1 MEGFIHT
8 LFYIAMIGIWFL
20 LLLNVI
26 LLYGGYQ
33 YSRDVEFYSFPKI
46 EDYNGLKKVSIM
58 IPAHNEEK
66 VIGRTLRS
74 MCSLRYP
81 RDLLEIIV
89 INDNSKDATS
99 KEIENVIKEYPETK
113 IIHLEIVGDRGGK
126 GKSNALNIGY
136 EKVTGDYIVVYDADN
151 TPNANALFYLVYTLQ
166 QNEKYG
172 AVIGQFRTRNKK
184 KNILTA
190 FINIETLSFQWMAQ
204 AGRWKYF
211 RLCTIPGTNFIVRK
225 SIIEK
230 IGGWD
235 PKAIAED
242 TEISF
247 RIYNMGYRIAFM
259 PKAITYEQEPETIKV
274 WIKQRSRW
282 VNGNFYVLFKNI
294 LAPQNIK
301 SMKVAIDIC
310 YFFTVYVLFLS
321 AVVMSDLLF
330 IMGIFTGIRL
340 DIPTGFYLIWI
351 ISYMIFIFQMAITL
365 SIEKGEV
372 NFKNL
377 LLVSLMY
384 FSYCQ
389 LWLIASLRGFF
400 LFVKETISGKGSKWY
415 KTERF

>member
-1 MEGFIHT
+1 MESLIHV
-8 LFYIAMIGIWFL
+8 LFYAAMTGIWVL
-20 LLLNVI
+20 LLLNVL

-33 YSRDVEFYSFPKI
+33 YSREVEAYKFPRM
-46 EDYNGLKKVSIM
+46 EDFKGIKKVSLM
-58 IPAHNEEK
+58 IPAHNEGT
-66 VIGRTLRS
+66 VIGRTLRA
-74 MCSLRYP
+74 MCELNYP
-81 RDLLEIIV
+81 RVLLEIIV
-89 INDNSKDATS
+89 INDNSKDDTAE
-99 KEIENVIKEYPETK
+99 EIEKVIKEYPKTR
-113 IIHLEIVGDRGGK
+113 IIHLEITGEQGGK

-136 EKVTGDYIVVYDADN
+136 KEATGDVIAVYDADN
-151 TPNANALFYLVYTLQ
+151 TPNANALYYLVYTLE
-166 QNEKYG
+166 QNPRFG
-172 AVIGQFRTRNKK
+172 AVIGQFRTRNKN

-211 RLCTIPGTNFIVRK
+211 RLCTIPGTNFVVRK

-259 PKAITYEQEPETIKV
+259 PKAITYEQEPETLKV

-294 LAPQNIK
+294 FNLKNIK
-301 SMKVAIDIC
+301 SPKVAVDIL
-310 YFFTVYVLFLS
+310 YFFITYVLFLS
-321 AVVMSDLLF
+321 AVVLSDIFF
-330 IMGIFTGIRL
+330 ILGLFTGITL
-340 DIPTGFYLIWI
+340 NVPSGFYLIWI
-351 ISYMIFIFQMAITL
+351 VSYIIFIFQVAITL

-372 NFKNL
+372 SLRNV
-377 LLVSLMY
+377 LLVGMMY

-389 LWLIASLRGFF
+389 LWLVASLRG
-400 LFVKETISGKGSKWY
+400 LFIFAKEMISGKGSKWY